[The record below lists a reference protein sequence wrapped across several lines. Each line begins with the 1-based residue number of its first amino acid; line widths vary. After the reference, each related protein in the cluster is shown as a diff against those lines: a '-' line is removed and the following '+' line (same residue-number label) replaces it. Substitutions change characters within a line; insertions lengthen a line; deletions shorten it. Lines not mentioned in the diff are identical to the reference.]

1 MFTYIDPK
9 KNIAQCGVNI
19 LYMDALVM
27 TKRSPKEDPQ
37 LTIFDG
43 VLFSQRHAGIVQA
56 GKWQTVEKKGVV

>member
-1 MFTYIDPK
+1 
-9 KNIAQCGVNI
+9 
-19 LYMDALVM
+19 M